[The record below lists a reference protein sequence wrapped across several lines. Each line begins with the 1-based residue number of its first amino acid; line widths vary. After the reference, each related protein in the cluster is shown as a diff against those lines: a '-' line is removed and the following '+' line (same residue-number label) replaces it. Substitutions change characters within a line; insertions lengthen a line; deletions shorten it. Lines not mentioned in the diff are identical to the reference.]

1 MKKYFVLIALLFLPV
16 IAVSAGVQA
25 ANTSAASDLKPFVRG
40 SWKALRQTHA
50 GQPMVVHF
58 WGLTCGPC
66 LTELPNWTA
75 HMKKRSDLKL
85 VLVDASPFGDEPG
98 EVRSA
103 LTKAGLM
110 KQENWL
116 FADSFEE
123 RLRFEIDPKWRGEM
137 PYTLLIGSDGKVEPV
152 TGIMDFRKLDAW
164 LDKQSKKPG

>member
-1 MKKYFVLIALLFLPV
+1 MKKYLALIALLFVPI
-16 IAVSAGVQA
+16 IAVSAGVKA
-25 ANTSAASDLKPFVRG
+25 ANTPAANDALKPFVRG
-40 SWKALRQTHA
+40 SWKTLRQAHT

-75 HMKKRSDLKL
+75 HLKKRPDLNL
-85 VLVDASPFGDEPG
+85 VLVDASPFGDEAG
-98 EVRSA
+98 EVRAA
-103 LTKAGLM
+103 LTKAGLT

-137 PYTLLIGSDGKVEPV
+137 PYTLLIGRDGKVEPV
-152 TGIMDFRKLDAW
+152 TGIMNFGKLDTW
-164 LDKQSKKPG
+164 LEKQKRGS